1 MAKLILALLVA
12 GAFLWAL
19 WIVLSRHAPPD
30 PSRHA
35 GWRRRFVLATWLF
48 VAAWGAYT
56 GCTRSCYAPPPPPL
70 NSTKPQPDVASTLRA
85 VWLTL
90 DPARG
95 EEFRKQIEPLVAQG
109 RLREPEG
116 RMLAMAYAEIAFHRH
131 RTRGSGSQVTCYD
144 MTTVGGVLYQSRENA
159 LKQVELLREAARKGT
174 IDAET
179 AAKARAALARELEML
194 LLSGG
199 DIVEVEKEDAWIR
212 EYQEKAARPSAPAT
226 SAAALIVGLEGGP
239 MSGPEPPPGR
249 P

>member
-1 MAKLILALLVA
+1 MNRI
-12 GAFLWAL
+12 GMAFLLAAAACFAV
-19 WIVLSRHAPPD
+19 WIVLMRLQAPEPG
-30 PSRHA
+30 SHA
-35 GWRRRFVLATWLF
+35 GWRRRFVLATLLF
-48 VAAWGAYT
+48 VAAWGAGT
-56 GCTRSCYAPPPPPL
+56 ACRSCYAM
-70 NSTKPQPDVASTLRA
+70 DVSREAASDRSRDVVSTLRA

-95 EEFRKQIEPLVAQG
+95 EELRKQIEPLVAQG
-109 RLREPEG
+109 RLQEPEG

-144 MTTVGGVLYQSRENA
+144 MTTLGGVLYQSRENA

-194 LLSGG
+194 VLSGG
-199 DIVEVEKEDAWIR
+199 RIMEVEKEDSWIR
-212 EYQEKAARPSAPAT
+212 EYQEKSARPSAPAT

-239 MSGPEPPPGR
+239 MPDAGTPPGR